1 MNELETMTYAPSGY
15 ETRTNKPDHRLHV
28 MDSSDDDWFM
38 INEESTI
45 EATYVPL
52 THNTETAVQLLDQ
65 PQIQVAEENQE
76 PNPAQRHTD
85 WTNTEPVLIEFE
97 NTCTTPSI
105 SPPPSTERELLSVET
120 DTETD
125 GTGNNSTSSAAAS
138 AATAAATAAT
148 AAAASQN
155 KENDFYFQ
163 INRNALLVATLVTS
177 SFTLGALAAFL
188 AIQYQGRNRKT
199 IQQIQSNKYNTH
211 KFSGPSGRRKVGGN
225 IATSSFILKRLEHL
239 DPLDDNE
246 DHVVVDLREEVK
258 RLLLGS
264 GSGRSRL

>member
-1 MNELETMTYAPSGY
+1 
-15 ETRTNKPDHRLHV
+15 

-65 PQIQVAEENQE
+65 PQILVAEENKKLTPE
-76 PNPAQRHTD
+76 DKNTD

-97 NTCTTPSI
+97 NTCTTPSPSI
-105 SPPPSTERELLSVET
+105 SPPPNTERELLSVET

-138 AATAAATAAT
+138 AATAAATTATAA

-155 KENDFYFQ
+155 KENGFYFQ

-188 AIQYQGRNRKT
+188 AIQYQGRTRKT
-199 IQQIQSNKYNTH
+199 IQQIQSNKSNTH

-258 RLLLGS
+258 RLLLGNGS
-264 GSGRSRL
+264 GPSGRSRL

>member
-1 MNELETMTYAPSGY
+1 
-15 ETRTNKPDHRLHV
+15 

-65 PQIQVAEENQE
+65 PQILIVAEENQE
-76 PNPAQRHTD
+76 PNPEDKNTD

-97 NTCTTPSI
+97 NTCTTPSPSI
-105 SPPPSTERELLSVET
+105 SPPPNTERELLSVET

-138 AATAAATAAT
+138 AATAAATAATAAATAAT

-199 IQQIQSNKYNTH
+199 IQQIQSNKSNTH

-264 GSGRSRL
+264 GDGSGRSRL

>member
-65 PQIQVAEENQE
+65 PQILVAEENQE
-76 PNPAQRHTD
+76 PNPEDKNTD

-97 NTCTTPSI
+97 NTSPSI
-105 SPPPSTERELLSVET
+105 SPPPNIERELLSVET

-138 AATAAATAAT
+138 AATAAATTATAA

-155 KENDFYFQ
+155 KENGFYFQ

>member
-1 MNELETMTYAPSGY
+1 
-15 ETRTNKPDHRLHV
+15 

-65 PQIQVAEENQE
+65 PQILVAEENKKLTPE
-76 PNPAQRHTD
+76 DKNTD

-97 NTCTTPSI
+97 NTCTTPST

-125 GTGNNSTSSAAAS
+125 GTGNNSTSSVAAS
-138 AATAAATAAT
+138 AATAAATTATAA

-188 AIQYQGRNRKT
+188 AIQYQGRTRKT
-199 IQQIQSNKYNTH
+199 IQQIQSNKSNTH

-258 RLLLGS
+258 RLLLGNGS
-264 GSGRSRL
+264 GPSGRSRL

>member
-1 MNELETMTYAPSGY
+1 
-15 ETRTNKPDHRLHV
+15 

-65 PQIQVAEENQE
+65 PQILVAEENKKLTPE
-76 PNPAQRHTD
+76 DKNTD

-97 NTCTTPSI
+97 NTCTTPSPSI
-105 SPPPSTERELLSVET
+105 SPPPNIERELLSVET

-138 AATAAATAAT
+138 AATAAATTATAA

-155 KENDFYFQ
+155 KENGFYFQ

-199 IQQIQSNKYNTH
+199 IQQIQSNKSNTH

-258 RLLLGS
+258 RLLLGNGS
-264 GSGRSRL
+264 GPSGRSRL

>member
-1 MNELETMTYAPSGY
+1 MTYAPSGY

-65 PQIQVAEENQE
+65 PQILVAEENQE
-76 PNPAQRHTD
+76 PNPEDKNTD

-97 NTCTTPSI
+97 NTCTTPSPSI
-105 SPPPSTERELLSVET
+105 SPPPNTERELLSVET

-138 AATAAATAAT
+138 AATADATAATAAT

-258 RLLLGS
+258 RLL
-264 GSGRSRL
+264 GRSRL

>member
-1 MNELETMTYAPSGY
+1 MTYAPSGY

-65 PQIQVAEENQE
+65 PQILVAEENQE
-76 PNPAQRHTD
+76 PNPEDKNTD
-85 WTNTEPVLIEFE
+85 WTNTEPVLMEFE
-97 NTCTTPSI
+97 NTYTTPRR
-105 SPPPSTERELLSVET
+105 SPPPNTERELLPVET

>member
-1 MNELETMTYAPSGY
+1 
-15 ETRTNKPDHRLHV
+15 

-97 NTCTTPSI
+97 NTCTTPSPSI
-105 SPPPSTERELLSVET
+105 SPPPNTERELLSVET

-138 AATAAATAAT
+138 AATAAATTATAA

-155 KENDFYFQ
+155 KENGFYFQ

-188 AIQYQGRNRKT
+188 AIQYQGRTRKT
-199 IQQIQSNKYNTH
+199 IQQIQSNKSNTH

-264 GSGRSRL
+264 GSGSGRSRL